1 MSTGLRFLALALAH
15 AQTDHVS
22 SGGGRPHDHRGP
34 HDHREPWTHPVGAP
48 ARNVS
53 TPFGEVRLGDC
64 ATTRE
69 SPGVQK
75 RASGRWVLV
84 KHDYVAKHIPQSDN
98 YRHERDITSTLS
110 KYPHFVKLLGHDDAC
125 QILYLE
131 KLDKEVG
138 RLKQY
143 NPNLTEDFVR
153 RQLEYIFAVLD
164 LEELT
169 PSTEIF
175 NGKNN
180 LIVDEAGTIT
190 FFDFGAYASDSGFNA
205 TANHVMKDCL
215 TFTWRRRLDVTW
227 KDCLDVARST
237 RKWIR
242 AHEMTPETRVGARR
256 I

>member
-1 MSTGLRFLALALAH
+1 M
-15 AQTDHVS
+15 
-22 SGGGRPHDHRGP
+22 
-34 HDHREPWTHPVGAP
+34 HPVGAP

-69 SPGVQK
+69 SPGVHK
-75 RASGRWVLV
+75 RSGGRWVLV
-84 KHDYVAKHIPQSDN
+84 EHDYVAKHIPHLVEYQ
-98 YRHERDITSTLS
+98 HERNITRTLS
-110 KYPHFVKLLGHDDAC
+110 KYPHFVKLLGYDDAC

-131 KLDKEVG
+131 NLGKDVG
-138 RLKQY
+138 RLKHY
-143 NPNLTEDFVR
+143 GINPNLTEDFVR

-169 PSTEIF
+169 PSTELF
-175 NGKNN
+175 NGRNN

-227 KDCLDVARST
+227 KDCLDVARPN

>member
-1 MSTGLRFLALALAH
+1 MH
-15 AQTDHVS
+15 
-22 SGGGRPHDHRGP
+22 
-34 HDHREPWTHPVGAP
+34 
-48 ARNVS
+48 
-53 TPFGEVRLGDC
+53 
-64 ATTRE
+64 
-69 SPGVQK
+69 K

-84 KHDYVAKHIPQSDN
+84 QHHYVAKHIPQSDN
-98 YRHERDITSTLS
+98 YRHERDITRTLS
-110 KYPHFVKLLGHDDAC
+110 KYPHFVELLGFDDAC
-125 QILYLE
+125 QTLYLE
-131 KLDKEVG
+131 NLGKEVG

-143 NPNLTEDFVR
+143 GINPNLTEDFVR

-190 FFDFGAYASDSGFNA
+190 FFDFGMYASGSGFNA

-242 AHEMTPETRVGARR
+242 AHEMTPETRVGARQ

>member
-1 MSTGLRFLALALAH
+1 M
-15 AQTDHVS
+15 
-22 SGGGRPHDHRGP
+22 
-34 HDHREPWTHPVGAP
+34 HPVGAP
-48 ARNVS
+48 ARNVL

-75 RASGRWVLV
+75 RASGRWVHV
-84 KHDYVAKHIPQSDN
+84 QHHYVEKHIPQSEN

-125 QILYLE
+125 QTLYLE
-131 KLDKEVG
+131 KLYLANDKEVG

-143 NPNLTEDFVR
+143 GNPNLTEDFVR

-190 FFDFGAYASDSGFNA
+190 FFDFGVYASGSGYNA

-237 RKWIR
+237 RKWTR